1 MNYVTVQLDIF
12 SHCVTLQ
19 HTLGLGN
26 PQLKRYIVILLSSTY
41 FINRKKMQ
49 LMKAYTNILEKTQSS

>member
-12 SHCVTLQ
+12 SHCVTFQ

-26 PQLKRYIVILLSSTY
+26 PQLKRFIVILLSSTY